1 MSTLAHRGRVP
12 LRHRALPAV
21 SADPF
26 AILTGVLVVLAV
38 AASLAGL
45 FADHLYRDNA
55 YAIAN
60 WRGNDVVTLFTVA
73 VLLGGYSFS
82 QRGSDRGRLIWLG
95 ALWYLLY
102 NYAFYL
108 FGTRFN
114 DIFLV
119 YAGLVAGSL
128 WALILGLSRTD
139 VNGIAGRLS
148 GQRAVRW
155 IGGYLAIA
163 AVGLAVAWIGQ
174 SLSFATGGKAPQ
186 IMIDSGASTSYVFAL
201 DLTLAVPVMLV
212 AAVLLWRRQA
222 WGYVLGA
229 IMGVKGVLYASAL
242 LVMSGYQADRGQH
255 DAWSFA
261 PVAGFLLVGCLA
273 VAIALLTHI
282 EAGHRGSPVAKDR

>member
-1 MSTLAHRGRVP
+1 MSTFAHRGRVP
-12 LRHRALPAV
+12 LRHRALPAD
-21 SADPF
+21 SADPL
-26 AILTGVLVVLAV
+26 AMLTGALAVLAA

-60 WRGNDVVTLFTVA
+60 WRGNDVVTLFAVA
-73 VLLGGYSFS
+73 VLLGGYSFV

-114 DIFLV
+114 DIFLL

-139 VNGIAGRLS
+139 VNGIAGRFRGS
-148 GQRAVRW
+148 TPVRW
-155 IGGYLAIA
+155 ISGYLAIA
-163 AVGLAVAWIGQ
+163 AVGLAIAWIGQ

-186 IMIDSGASTSYVFAL
+186 IMIDSGATTSYVFAL

-222 WGYVLGA
+222 WGYLLGA
-229 IMGVKGVLYASAL
+229 IVGVKGVLYASAL

-261 PVAGFLLVGCLA
+261 PVAVFLLAGCLA
-273 VAIALLTHI
+273 IAIALLTQLG
-282 EAGHRGSPVAKDR
+282 AGYGDRSAATRS

>member
-21 SADPF
+21 SADPL
-26 AILTGVLVVLAV
+26 AILTAALAVLAV

-60 WRGNDVVTLFTVA
+60 WRGNDVVTLFAVA

-82 QRGSDRGRLIWLG
+82 RRGSDRGRLIWLC

-114 DIFLV
+114 DIFLI
-119 YAGLVAGSL
+119 YAGLVAGSV

-139 VNGIAGRLS
+139 VNRIAGRFGGS
-148 GQRAVRW
+148 TPVRW
-155 IGGYLAIA
+155 ISGYLGIA
-163 AVGLAVAWIGQ
+163 AVGLAVAWIAQ
-174 SLSFATGGKAPQ
+174 SLSFAAGGKAPQ
-186 IMIDSGASTSYVFAL
+186 IMIDSGATTSYVFAL

-229 IMGVKGVLYASAL
+229 IVGVKGVLYASAL

-261 PVAGFLLVGCLA
+261 PVAVFLLAGCLA
-273 VAIALLTHI
+273 VAVALLTQL
-282 EAGHRGSPVAKDR
+282 AADHRDHTAVTSS